1 MPNNVLNVHL
11 FTKLIVNAEEDA
23 AQPAIARRMAT
34 FITGMKG
41 KEMKEKIEGEKGG
54 EASRLEN
61 PKHPT
66 CPSYTVRWTLRPMS
80 AV

>member
-41 KEMKEKIEGEKGG
+41 KEMKEKIQ
-54 EASRLEN
+54 N
-61 PKHPT
+61 NI
-66 CPSYTVRWTLRPMS
+66 
-80 AV
+80 